1 LVVTSIVKGRGR
13 VIGVVAVLTTA
24 VALVSV
30 PAAFGAVDGDPI
42 ATSTFKFKLSGKF
55 KKQLKK
61 NGVKMKP
68 KALKLTKGDVD
79 PTTGAGD
86 VRFGKVTFKKGGKK
100 IAFNNLKGSMPG
112 KVKAN
117 EGAIFKL
124 TSPSVARNGFGAD
137 LTGTKV
143 KLLKSAAK
151 KISKGLD
158 LSKKLKPATAGSFN
172 LSYQPTTVKI
182 ISGTANVAA
191 SIAAGSAGL
200 KFLAAHCVNG
210 LAPNGITPIA
220 PATSNGAV
228 PPTFT
233 FPVTSGTVSPAAT
246 SGVIQ
251 LSGGLRNNKNDT
263 SGETPGPPPDDCTN
277 GGQNFP
283 GTLDITDLAVN
294 LEQKNIQSHTVIVA
308 APPAVFGGDKGVAI
322 GQKLV
327 TTNLTVAANPA
338 NHTITLSGADIQL
351 NGTSSLVL
359 NGVFPNVSGNPAN
372 DFADGDPFG
381 TASVTVTVR

>member
-1 LVVTSIVKGRGR
+1 
-13 VIGVVAVLTTA
+13 VLTA
-24 VALVSV
+24 AIALVSV
-30 PAAFGAVDGDPI
+30 PAALGAVDGDPI
-42 ATSTFKFKLSGKF
+42 ASSTFTFKLSKSF

-100 IAFNNLKGSMPG
+100 VVFNNLKGSMPG

-124 TSPSVARNGFGAD
+124 TAPAVARNGFGAD
-137 LTGTKV
+137 LTGVKV
-143 KLLKSAAK
+143 KFLKSAAK
-151 KISKGLD
+151 KVNKGLG
-158 LSKKLKPATAGSFN
+158 LHSLKKATAGSFN

-182 ISGTANVAA
+182 VAGTAKVAA

-200 KFLAAHCVNG
+200 KFLTAHCVNG

-220 PATSNGAV
+220 PATTNGAV

-233 FPVTSGTVSPAAT
+233 FPVTSGTVSPAGT

-308 APPAVFGGDKGVAI
+308 APPAVFAGDKGVAI

-327 TTNLTVAANPA
+327 TTNLVVAADPA
-338 NHTITLSGADIQL
+338 NHTVTFGGADIQL

-359 NGVFPNVSGNPAN
+359 NGVFPNVSGNASN
-372 DFADGDPFG
+372 DFADSDPFG
-381 TASVTVTVR
+381 TASVTMTVR